1 MASSLSK
8 QQRRRAGFAYL
19 MIAPGVLLLVVFTFY
34 PIVYGLPLAFTNYS
48 ALDATKWVGLSNFR
62 RAFADPDFYTAL
74 RNSLL
79 YVVVVPVIQLL
90 AILMAVLVNTKLK
103 FVGFFRAAYFVP
115 VVTSMVA
122 AAIAWK
128 WMYEEQGILNYI
140 LRSLGLVRHDIAF
153 MVEPKLALAGV
164 MLVTIWKGLGYY
176 MMIYLAGLQSIPGEL
191 QEAARIDGANRW
203 QVVRRITIPL
213 LMPFVLLC
221 SLLSVMGAI
230 RVFDEIFV
238 MHGPKGD
245 PINSTLVA
253 SVYTYKVAFQD
264 FDFGYAAAIGLV
276 VAVIILAFS
285 LVLFRYTRKGGLT
298 YYE

>member
-1 MASSLSK
+1 MSLSK
-8 QQRRRAGFAYL
+8 QQKRRSAFAYF
-19 MIAPGVLLLVVFTFY
+19 MIAPGMILLIAFTFY

-48 ALDATKWVGLSNFR
+48 AVDTTKWIGMKNFNK
-62 RAFADPDFYTAL
+62 AFHDPDFL
-74 RNSLL
+74 VSLKNSLI
-79 YVVVVPVIQLL
+79 YVVVVPVIQIL

-103 FVGFFRAAYFVP
+103 FVNFFRVAYFIP

-128 WMYEEQGILNYI
+128 WMYEEKGILNYI
-140 LRSLGLVRHDIAF
+140 LLSLGLIKHEIAF
-153 MVEPKLALAGV
+153 MVEPSLTLAGV

-176 MMIYLAGLQSIPGEL
+176 MMIYLAGLQTIPSEI
-191 QEAARIDGANRW
+191 QESARIDGANRS
-203 QVVRRITIPL
+203 QVIRHITIPL

-245 PINSTLVA
+245 PVNSTLVT
-253 SVYTYKVAFQD
+253 SVYSYKVAFQD
-264 FDFGYAAAIGLV
+264 FNFGYAAAVGLV
-276 VAVIILAFS
+276 VALIILVFS
-285 LVLFRYTRKGGLT
+285 LIMFRYTRKGGLT